1 MTLSGGGLGNAF
13 DGPVIVPCLY
23 RGSTGHRGGV
33 RVRCIH
39 DHGHSCL
46 ETRFL
51 SNFLET
57 CNGMLTIVVITR
69 S

>member
-1 MTLSGGGLGNAF
+1 MTLSGGGLGSVC

-23 RGSTGHRGGV
+23 RGSTGHRGGG

-46 ETRFL
+46 ESRFL
-51 SNFLET
+51 AYFLVT
-57 CNGMLTIVVITR
+57 CNVMLTIVVITR